1 MSEVTGLL
9 NHPWISRRKLDVV
22 EYHRMGAAGIL
33 HEDDRVE
40 LIEGEL
46 IAMAPIGERHAGTSM
61 TLTTRLVRAVGDDA
75 IVSVGNPVRLDS
87 YNEPQPDFALLRP
100 RPGGYT
106 GRHPGP
112 ADVLL
117 LIELSDSTLR
127 FDRTVK
133 LPLYGA
139 HGIREFWIV
148 NLGQGVVEV
157 CRGPRPD
164 GYASVETFGPDAV
177 LAPEALPGLTLR
189 VADILP

>member
-112 ADVLL
+112 AVA
-117 LIELSDSTLR
+117 EHG
-127 FDRTVK
+127 
-133 LPLYGA
+133 GA
-139 HGIREFWIV
+139 HLRREQ
-148 NLGQGVVEV
+148 LGEGAGHAVMPPP
-157 CRGPRPD
+157 RGPARR
-164 GYASVETFGPDAV
+164 
-177 LAPEALPGLTLR
+177 APRG
-189 VADILP
+189 